1 MTQSYMQSEVAEQPT
16 LIRRQSQGWKVRAA
30 ELREKLQSRK
40 QIIVVGRGSSG
51 NAALYFTY
59 MWATTS
65 GRQPMDFRLWIAQ
78 ESNKVGDYSDC
89 AVLAF
94 SASGQSTDVVRTCA
108 WLKERGAIVVGVTAA
123 PDASCRLGGVADD
136 LFLLNCGL
144 EKAVPATKSFM
155 SQLAASAA
163 LAGMPVQERASAI
176 AASIEKTIVSP
187 ASATLAEFLGGARTV
202 IMLGRGMLL
211 GAVHDAALKLQET
224 TGLASFA
231 YSTAEFFHG
240 PMGCVSPDDRVV
252 LFASGDSELELRLLK
267 GLAEREVPVRIIN
280 RNALSVTEEASLVLA
295 EFVAEHKHSS
305 QFAALELP
313 STGHDWSDA
322 FAVIALAQM
331 TCLALCG
338 RMGRSPD
345 APPLLKKVTET

>member
-1 MTQSYMQSEVAEQPT
+1 
-16 LIRRQSQGWKVRAA
+16 
-30 ELREKLQSRK
+30 LREKLQSRK
-40 QIIVVGRGSSG
+40 QIILVGRGSSG

-59 MWATTS
+59 LWATSS

-78 ESNKVGDYSDC
+78 EHNQTGDYSDC
-89 AVLAF
+89 VVLAY
-94 SASGQSTDVVRTCA
+94 SASGQSTDVVRACA
-108 WLKERGAIVVGVTAA
+108 WLKERGAIVLGVTAA
-123 PDASCRLGGVADD
+123 PDASCRLGGVADE

-155 SQLAASAA
+155 AQLAASAA
-163 LAGMPVQERASAI
+163 LSGMPVQERASAI
-176 AASIEKTIVSP
+176 ATSIEKTFASP
-187 ASATLAEFLGGARTV
+187 ASTSLAEFISGARTV
-202 IMLGRGMLL
+202 IMLGRGLLL

-240 PMGCVSPDDRVV
+240 PLGCVSTQDRVV
-252 LFASGDSELELRLLK
+252 LFVSGDAELELRLLK
-267 GLAEREVPVRIIN
+267 SLAEREIPVRIVL
-280 RNALSVTEEASLVLA
+280 RNALSITKEASAEIADFVGKNNPGGQWAVIELA
-295 EFVAEHKHSS
+295 
-305 QFAALELP
+305 

-322 FAVIALAQM
+322 FALIALAQM
-331 TCLALCG
+331 TCLTLCG